1 MRGAILALA
10 ALTMTGGT
18 TMAAAFTIPGGPL
31 DPAYDKADVYLET
44 PPAAPVPPGRACA
57 VAARY
62 VELINAGRYLE
73 AAALYHDDATFA
85 EPMRPNLKGRKQI
98 DDFYTR
104 YIGGMKPHII
114 PVSYT
119 GDDHQCSVALANR
132 VELDGKTRYML
143 ASVDLFTLRED
154 GKVDSMVAFAR
165 PRD

>member
-1 MRGAILALA
+1 MKKAMLALA

-18 TMAAAFTIPGGPL
+18 TMAAPYIIPGGAL
-31 DPAYDKADVYLET
+31 DPAFDKADIYLET
-44 PPAAPVPPGRACA
+44 PPAAPVPPGKACQ

-62 VELINAGRYLE
+62 VELINGGDYLG

-114 PVSYT
+114 PVAYT
-119 GDDHQCSVALANR
+119 GDDHQCMVALSNQ
-132 VELDGKTRYML
+132 VMIDGKPRYAL
-143 ASVDLFTLRED
+143 ASVDLFTLRAD
-154 GKVDSMVAFAR
+154 GKVDSMVAFGR
-165 PRD
+165 PR